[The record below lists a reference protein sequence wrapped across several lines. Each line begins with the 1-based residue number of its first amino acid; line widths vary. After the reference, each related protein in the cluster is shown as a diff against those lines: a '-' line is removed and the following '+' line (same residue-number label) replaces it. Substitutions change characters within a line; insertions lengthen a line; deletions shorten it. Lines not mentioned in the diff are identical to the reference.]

1 MSQEEEQKPTEE
13 EQKPKEEEQKQSEE
27 EEEKQE
33 VDPLTLPLDDIN
45 RYYSIKGDLEKLR
58 GIVIS
63 HYPIAL
69 FDEDKEKLKK
79 KYIPKEMFK
88 EFEKKYMKDFKF
100 PTDLTDEFRPPY
112 ANSYYGGVDFTDA
125 GTTSLLR
132 GMGWELVKEIGK
144 KILQGDFNFTTVTIP
159 IKVMTPISVLQHIC
173 NGHFNYPL
181 YLNLAAREK
190 DPVIQMKYVII
201 AMISCWHRSNVFL
214 KPLNPILG
222 ETYEMIWEDGSIEY
236 VEQTSHHPP
245 RSHFLLNGVNGDW
258 RYYGYYDFTSNAWL
272 NSFKLTNSGKRTI
285 EFKNTNAKINFN
297 YPIDQYGNTFW
308 GSFRQEC
315 IGELE
320 LNDVNNNITAKFG
333 MGNIYGKTSDWF
345 EGTICKGEEEVS
357 KFTGSY
363 LEYIEFDGERC
374 WDIRKNIDIEEY
386 PIVPQIKSSSIYRE
400 DSKFLYQS
408 KLEEAQKAKDDQEN
422 LQRHDRKLR
431 KEYEEQNKKSE
442 EEES

>member
-1 MSQEEEQKPTEE
+1 MSEAEVESPIPESREIKEQNELFSNFNE
-13 EQKPKEEEQKQSEE
+13 
-27 EEEKQE
+27 
-33 VDPLTLPLDDIN
+33 
-45 RYYSIKGDLEKLR
+45 IKGELENLM
-58 GIVIS
+58 GYVIS
-63 HYPIAL
+63 FCPIEIIDAN
-69 FDEDKEKLKK
+69 KEKLSMKHNEK
-79 KYIPKEMFK
+79 EMYNNFYEKYIKNFK
-88 EFEKKYMKDFKF
+88 I
-100 PTDLTDEFRPPY
+100 PNDLTDTFRPPF
-112 ANSYYGGVDFTDA
+112 ANNYYGGVDFPNA
-125 GTTSLLR
+125 ETTSLLR
-132 GMGWELVKEIGK
+132 GMGWDLVKQIGR
-144 KILQGDFNFTTVTIP
+144 KILNGDFNFTTVSIP
-159 IKVMTPISVLQHIC
+159 IKVMVPISILQHIC

-181 YLNLAAREK
+181 YMNLAYESN
-190 DPVIQMKYVII
+190 DPLQQMKYTIV
-201 AMISCWHRSNVFL
+201 ACISSWYKSNVFL